1 DPDAGERRR
10 GELRFFSG
18 GGAWTV
24 LGALVASVAAFT
36 PLLAW
41 PVLGGGGLL
50 PLSDSVAQLWR
61 SAGWG
66 LRATG
71 LGDIGPADPF
81 AAVLAAVGSL
91 WPANPSAA
99 LVLLWVLALPLAVLG
114 GWFAATRL
122 TDRSSLRIVGGVA
135 WALAPTFLAALNQG
149 RPGAVIAHLLLPWLV
164 YAGAV
169 AQRSWVARSEERR
182 V

>member
-1 DPDAGERRR
+1 
-10 GELRFFSG
+10 
-18 GGAWTV
+18 
-24 LGALVASVAAFT
+24 GALVASVAAFT

-71 LGDIGPADPF
+71 LGEIGPADPF
-81 AAVLAAVGSL
+81 AAVLAGIGSL
-91 WPANPSAA
+91 WPANPSAV

-114 GWFAATRL
+114 GWFAATRI
-122 TDRSSLRIVGGVA
+122 TDRSSLRIVGGIA

-169 AQRSWVARSEERR
+169 AQRSWVAAAAASLLFAGT
-182 V
+182 VAAAPSLAPALLALW